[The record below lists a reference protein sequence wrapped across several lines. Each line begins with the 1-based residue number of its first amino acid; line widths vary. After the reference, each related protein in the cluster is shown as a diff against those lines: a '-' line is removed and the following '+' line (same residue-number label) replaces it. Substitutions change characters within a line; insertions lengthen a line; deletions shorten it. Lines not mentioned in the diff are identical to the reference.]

1 MAHKTRTS
9 DTELMPNGPLP
20 LTLPELAAHLRIDRA
35 TVYRLLQRRELPI
48 PILRLGRSP
57 REAVAATGSE
67 LPLLEPPASA
77 ATALIPLRSSELQAI
92 NKFGRALREARP
104 MTRRGRGTRTTF

>member
-1 MAHKTRTS
+1 MTQNRRTS
-9 DTELMPNGPLP
+9 DVELVPHGPLL

-57 REAVAATGSE
+57 RVRSTDVEKYLAELAAEEQVEKAVAAS
-67 LPLLEPPASA
+67 P
-77 ATALIPLRSSELQAI
+77 
-92 NKFGRALREARP
+92 GRRHPR
-104 MTRRGRGTRTTF
+104 